1 MPLTSEPHGS
11 FFGHLFHTIWP
22 AISTFFDTTWF
33 LTSSLF
39 GALFEV
45 MLPATI
51 AAAIVGGVVFAVIA
65 AAVYI
70 VNWLGWIRF
79 EFGDE
84 KKIET
89 SSSKAAGD
97 GSEGVLVDVTN
108 DKRRVEIEIEFLEE
122 LLRAKREKLE
132 KLE

>member
-1 MPLTSEPHGS
+1 MPITSEPQGS
-11 FFGHLFHTIWP
+11 FFGHLFHAIW
-22 AISTFFDTTWF
+22 AAVSTFFDTTWF

-51 AAAIVGGVVFAVIA
+51 AAAIVGGVVLAAILAV
-65 AAVYI
+65 VYI
-70 VNWLGWIRF
+70 VNWMGCIQF
-79 EFGDE
+79 EFGAE
-84 KKIET
+84 KTGT

-97 GSEGVLVDVTN
+97 GSDAVLVDVTN